1 MIKKWLFF
9 SKKDG
14 DELQEKINQILE
26 NQKKIMS
33 QFNKLELEVLEQLE
47 VQKNID
53 MKYSLLVE
61 NQKMDNDK
69 IFGIVYQ
76 LLLKDLL
83 QEHQESISEI
93 LEKYNQN

>member
-47 VQKNID
+47 AQKNID

>member
-26 NQKKIMS
+26 NQKKMLI

-47 VQKNID
+47 AQKNID

-69 IFGIVYQ
+69 IFGIVHQ

-83 QEHQESISEI
+83 EEHRESILKI
-93 LEKYNQN
+93 LEKYK

>member
-9 SKKDG
+9 SKSDG

-47 VQKNID
+47 AQKNID